1 LSSVA
6 LGHREIAKPC
16 VEMIGARSGA
26 RHDANARWAN
36 AVARFTA
43 GGRSPSLFVIG
54 AQATATHQEP
64 DMPTVDATTTSA
76 TRPSEWGKPRLD
88 NRFFAVVLAAIF
100 AVLVTMLSGFVG
112 EVSDQH
118 APRAA
123 ADAKPSLPTTLVTV
137 GSIAGHK

>member
-1 LSSVA
+1 
-6 LGHREIAKPC
+6 
-16 VEMIGARSGA
+16 MIGAHSEA

-36 AVARFTA
+36 AVALFTA
-43 GGRSPSLFVIG
+43 GDRPPSLLVIG

-64 DMPTVDATTTSA
+64 AMSTVDATAPSA
-76 TRPSEWGKPRLD
+76 TRPSEWSKPRLD

-112 EVSDQH
+112 EVSEQH

-123 ADAKPSLPTTLVTV
+123 ADAKPSPPTTLVTV